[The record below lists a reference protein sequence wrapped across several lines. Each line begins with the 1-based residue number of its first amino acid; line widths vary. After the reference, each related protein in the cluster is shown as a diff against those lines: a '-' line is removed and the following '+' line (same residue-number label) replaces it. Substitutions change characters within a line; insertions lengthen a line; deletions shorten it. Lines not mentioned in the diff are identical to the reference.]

1 MMYSRIRDSSWW
13 EGGWWNERCLGE
25 GRRGG
30 GEVVGEAWLVSG
42 MGGSWKGMG
51 VCWLGVFGGEL
62 VMGWWMR
69 VLDG

>member
-1 MMYSRIRDSSWW
+1 MF
-13 EGGWWNERCLGE
+13 GGREK
-25 GRRGG
+25 G